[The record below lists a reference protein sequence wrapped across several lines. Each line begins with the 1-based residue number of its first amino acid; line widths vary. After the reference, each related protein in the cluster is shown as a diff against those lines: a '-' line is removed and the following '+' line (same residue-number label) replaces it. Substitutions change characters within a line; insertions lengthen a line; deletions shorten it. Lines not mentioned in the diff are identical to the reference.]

1 MIIQWRQKK
10 WTSWE
15 TWFASGR
22 TPTRKHNNGHRLL
35 GVITHAS
42 IDGIVG
48 FESRGGYLLKG
59 RRASRPELFQV
70 SQWCTHSRDIKLKK
84 RLSMEISYFHFSY
97 LGNPLATRD
106 GLKTSHD
113 GLTVMIEVK
122 EEPRRAAVNTLASA
136 LTADAGSTP
145 ARGI

>member
-1 MIIQWRQKK
+1 MMDV
-10 WTSWE
+10 
-15 TWFASGR
+15 
-22 TPTRKHNNGHRLL
+22 HR
-35 GVITHAS
+35 
-42 IDGIVG
+42 
-48 FESRGGYLLKG
+48 
-59 RRASRPELFQV
+59 RPELFQAP
-70 SQWCTHSRDIKLKK
+70 QWCTHSRDIKLKK
-84 RLSMEISYFHFSY
+84 RQSFQFSY

-122 EEPRRAAVNTLASA
+122 EEPRRAAVNALASA